1 VIDRHFAILAAVI
14 AVTGSA
20 GYALDTLRGRTQPN
34 RVSWALWAL
43 APLIA
48 FAAEL
53 SQHVG
58 LKSLLTFAVGVG
70 PALVLVASF
79 VDARA
84 YARVTALDVV
94 CGALALAALAMW
106 ALTGRGN
113 VAIAFSILTDLL
125 AAIPTLEKARRAP
138 ESESPKAFIG
148 GAAGAALT
156 LLTIRAQDWVFAN
169 FGFALY
175 ILLIDATLLVLILGP
190 RVRAPRPPRP
200 PRPQEGPPRR

>member
-1 VIDRHFAILAAVI
+1 MIDRHFAILGAVI
-14 AVTGSA
+14 AVAGSA

-58 LKSLLTFAVGVG
+58 LKSLLTLAVGLG
-70 PALVLVASF
+70 PTLVLIASF

-84 YARVTALDVV
+84 YARVTALDII
-94 CGALALAALAMW
+94 CGVLALAALAMW
-106 ALTGRGN
+106 ALTGRGDI
-113 VAIAFSILTDLL
+113 AIGFSILTDLL
-125 AAIPTLEKARRAP
+125 AAIPTLEKARRTP

-148 GAAGAALT
+148 GAVGAALT
-156 LLTIRAQDWVFAN
+156 LLTIRSQDWAFAN

-175 ILLIDATLLVLILGP
+175 ILLIDTTLLALILRP
-190 RVRAPRPPRP
+190 RVRAPRPPQ
-200 PRPQEGPPRR
+200 PRER

>member
-34 RVSWALWAL
+34 RVSWTLWAL

-53 SQHVG
+53 SEHVG
-58 LKSLLTFAVGVG
+58 LKSLLTFAVGLG

-79 VDARA
+79 VDTRA
-84 YARVTALDVV
+84 YARVTALDII
-94 CGALALAALAMW
+94 CGVLALAALAMW
-106 ALTGRGN
+106 GLTGRGN

-148 GAAGAALT
+148 GSVGAALT
-156 LLTIRAQDWVFAN
+156 LLTIRSQDWVFAN

-175 ILLIDATLLVLILGP
+175 ILLIDVTLLTLILRCRLPG
-190 RVRAPRPPRP
+190 RRS
-200 PRPQEGPPRR
+200 PPRRRGRSPRP

>member
-1 VIDRHFAILAAVI
+1 VIDRHFAILGAVI
-14 AVTGSA
+14 AVAGSV

-53 SQHVG
+53 SEHVG
-58 LKSLLTFAVGVG
+58 LKSLLTFAVGLG

-84 YARVTALDVV
+84 YARVTRLDII
-94 CGALALAALAMW
+94 CGVLALAALAMW

-138 ESESPKAFIG
+138 ASESPKAFIG
-148 GAAGAALT
+148 GATGAALT
-156 LLTIRAQDWVFAN
+156 LLTIRSQDWVFAN

-175 ILLIDATLLVLILGP
+175 ILLIDATLLVLILRP
-190 RVRAPRPPRP
+190 RVRAPRPPRS
-200 PRPQEGPPRR
+200 PRPRER

>member
-1 VIDRHFAILAAVI
+1 MIDRHFAILGAVI

-34 RVSWALWAL
+34 RISWSLWAL

-53 SQHVG
+53 SEHVG
-58 LKSLLTFAVGVG
+58 LKSLLTFAVGLG
-70 PALVLVASF
+70 PALVLAASF

-84 YARVTALDVV
+84 YARVTTLDII
-94 CGALALAALAMW
+94 CGVLALAALAMW

-113 VAIAFSILTDLL
+113 VAIGFSILTDLL

-138 ESESPKAFIG
+138 ASESPKAFIG
-148 GAAGAALT
+148 GAVGATLT
-156 LLTIRAQDWVFAN
+156 LLTIRSQDWMFAN

-175 ILLIDATLLVLILGP
+175 ILAIDATLLVLILRP

-200 PRPQEGPPRR
+200 PRPRERRPRR